1 VILNFK
7 FYISLI
13 LFAVLFLAPVS
24 SIAQSEAEL
33 ASKADAFFKSEKYT
47 DATPLYLRLLSLNP
61 RDHNYNYRYGTC
73 LLFNSDKKQDAFK
86 YLNYAV
92 KGQNIEPEVYYYLGK
107 TYHLTYDF
115 NKAIQNYEKYKQI
128 AGNKA
133 AQNLDVNRQIE
144 MCNNGKK
151 LISQLSEVIVIN
163 KKTSTPKDFY
173 RLYDLSNIGG
183 TILLAEDFQSRLDK
197 KNNHVPLIH
206 FPSNPKQIYY
216 SSYGDDGR
224 TEKDIFVR
232 RKLPDGSWSKEQKVA
247 GGVNTNYDED
257 FPYMHPNGKYLYF
270 SSKGHNS
277 MGGYDIFRAEY
288 FADKDAFGE
297 PVNLDFAISSPD
309 DDLFYVV
316 DSLNKNAYFAS
327 NRQSKD
333 GNIHVYQVSVQKP
346 TNQIV
351 IFKGDFVSK
360 ISPDQKVISISVKDL
375 TTDRHITTV
384 KTDKNDGGYLITLPN
399 GGKYEYTLQID
410 GSPDV
415 HLAVIEAPIMKT
427 LKPLKQR
434 ILAYEE
440 NEEESVRV
448 DNLFNE
454 SFDDVTDILAQVMKM
469 KSQLQPNS
477 EAFDLEKLQESGN
490 TKELLATI
498 GLQKYNIFELSDLA
512 NEKVRLFEFNR
523 QELENEKAKQ
533 LMIIE
538 AAIQEAKEADANAD
552 KLLIQAT
559 QSDNLMKANS
569 LVDQALGEKF
579 TSQKALETG
588 TQAIKLYN
596 ELEKELKFNKQHQ
609 DKIVEIESIFKGI
622 NDETAPDK
630 LLEVI
635 KKHKQFAIETF
646 STTTLKSG
654 SQTVYEKTDKQS
666 SLTESG
672 KIKADI
678 SKLKSSIDKRAAEI
692 KSLENQ
698 KEGAKKKDADAL
710 DQKINSLSRDN
721 EADNELLGHKQKE
734 LKKELSKEAQ
744 LVGTKTAVDK
754 ARGIIETDIKK
765 GLDLALLTA
774 QLEQAKQQTNEE
786 SVNAFQERTELL
798 RDDLKTTIVA
808 LNAAKNASAS
818 TNNIK
823 KEEQTELAN
832 TTTSKTSTTN
842 TVKPQGTTSSN
853 ASTQKVQALN
863 PQLKKKEEE
872 LHKSNL
878 TEQEIS
884 REKLAIEKQ
893 WVFEISKEINKLE
906 NELQS
911 NPDNSDAQSELLIL
925 REELSVKKRLISE
938 LNAQPIVETPIAT
951 NSTDTSNSTKS
962 EIIAIDPITTIAAV
976 SSTYSINKENVQ
988 NIQNINT
995 RLIELN
1001 KLDEAFIDTLETYI
1015 SDFRNDGS
1023 PEKVAEK
1030 KMLLEILAELNEDVK
1045 DRRNMLLTL
1054 QNEGITENVIAKQL
1068 EKSTETI
1075 ASTETTTPE
1084 TTASTNTTT
1093 EKPNN
1098 QQSTQQNTIETN
1110 IVESNK
1116 PVQINDVAVTKLL
1129 EELKTLNESPNSNP
1143 EVEINKHKE
1152 LLVAV
1157 TSAIEKTDA
1166 GLKVIPNDKNLIAQK
1181 NELTKL
1187 KIQTENTIA
1196 EIQQTITSDSTL
1208 AQTPALSVAE
1218 GKNESTISDVKVN
1231 QLATEIEQLNK
1242 SNTTTPQTK
1251 LAKQNELLNAVNS
1264 AIAKNETALKSN
1276 PNDAKLLEQKRE
1288 LATLKAQTE
1297 NSIAEIQQTIAS
1309 DSTLAQTPALSV
1321 AEGKNES
1328 TISDVK
1334 VNQLA
1339 TEIEQLNKSN
1349 TTTPQTKLAKQN
1361 ELLNA
1366 VNSAIAK
1373 NEAALKSNPTDKKLL
1388 EQKRELATLKTETEN
1403 SIAEIQ
1409 QTIASDSTLAQT
1421 PALSVAE
1428 GKNESTITD
1437 VKVNQLT
1444 TEIEQ
1449 LNKSN
1454 TTTPQTKLAKQN
1466 ELLNA
1471 VNSAIAKNEAALKS
1485 NPTDKKLLEQKRELA
1500 ILKAQTENSIA
1511 EIQQTIASDSTLAQ
1525 TPALSVAEGKN
1536 ESTIS
1541 DVKVNQLGTEIEQLN
1556 KSNTTTPQTKLAKQN
1571 ELLNAVNSAI
1581 AKNETALKSNPTDK
1595 KLLEQKRELA
1605 TLKTETENSI
1615 AEIQQTIASDST
1627 LAQTPALSVAEGKN
1641 ESTISDVKVNQLGT
1655 EIEQL
1660 NKSNTTTPQTK
1671 LAKQNELL
1679 NAINSAIA
1687 KNETALKSN
1696 PTDKKLLEQK
1706 RELATLKAQTENSIA
1721 EIQQTI
1727 ASDSTLAQTP
1737 ALSLAEGQKETTIS
1751 DVKVNQLATEIEQLN
1766 KSNTTTPQTKLAKQN
1781 ELLNAVNSAI
1791 AKNET
1796 ALKSNPT
1803 DKKLLEQKRELATLK
1818 TETEN
1823 SIAEIQQTIASDS
1836 TLAQTPA
1843 LSVAEGKNEST
1854 ITDVKV
1860 NQLAT
1865 EIEQLN
1871 KSNTTTPQTKLAKQ
1885 NELLNAVNSAIA
1897 KNETA
1902 LKSNPT
1908 DKKLLEQKR
1917 ELATLKTET
1926 ENSIAEIQ
1934 QTIASDSTLAQTPA
1948 LSVAEG
1954 QKETTISD
1962 VKVNQLAIE
1971 IEQLN
1976 KSNTTTPQ
1984 TKLAKQNE
1992 LLNAINSAIAKN
2004 ETALKSNPTDKKLLE
2019 QKRELATLKAQTENS
2034 IAETQQTI
2042 ASDST
2047 LAQTPALSVAEG
2059 KNESTITDVKVNQ
2072 LATEIEQLN
2081 KSNTT
2086 TPQTK
2091 LAKQNELLN
2100 AINSAIAKNETALKS
2115 NPTDKKLL
2123 EQKRELATLK
2133 AQTENSI
2140 AETQQTIA
2148 SDSTLAKTQNP
2159 EQKTTIT
2166 DVKVNQLATEIEQ
2179 LNKSNTTTPQTKLT
2193 KQNELLNAVYSAIA
2207 KNEAALKSNPTD
2219 KKLLEQKRELATLK
2233 TQTENSIAEIQQT
2246 IASDSTLAQTPA
2258 LSVAEG
2264 QKETTISDV
2273 KVNQLA
2279 TEIEQLNKSNTT
2291 TPQTKL
2297 AKQNELLNAVN
2308 SAIAKNETALKSNPT
2323 DKKLLEQKRELATL
2337 KAQTENSITEIQQ
2350 TIASDS
2356 TLAQTPA
2363 LSVAEG
2369 KNETTITDVKVNQLA
2384 TEIEQLNK
2392 SNTTTPQTKLAKQNE
2407 LLNAINSAIAKN
2419 EAALK
2424 SNPTDKKLL
2433 EQKRELATL
2442 KTQTENSIAE
2452 AQQTIA
2458 ADSTL
2463 AQTPVLSKSEGK
2475 NAEQKTTITA
2485 DNSSTT
2491 RAIATTQTV
2500 EKGIIQ
2506 TTNNEINKL
2515 QEEVIANRKERE
2527 LLQEEIENSSGKK
2540 QQNLIKEQQKT
2551 DAKNLQT
2558 EQQLIVAQKT
2568 ELTKQ
2573 TEQQLSSTTKEQLSN
2588 DKLLEIQHEK
2598 TKLQLAQTNLAI
2610 EQLENSTSKKKGTKT
2625 EQAIHERNQLV
2636 ENLTKQEEYNE
2647 TNKLTLS
2654 ALEGTT
2660 LTQEDIFGLDEK
2672 RYTLSQLKNELIQT
2686 ENEIINLENEK
2697 KNASKKEVQQ
2707 YDDVLELKTEQYA
2720 LLTRQISELAQEIKT
2735 SENNNET
2742 ATIVST
2748 RTGKIKSAKVVT
2760 QLEVSEKIK
2769 LAQTEGYEQLVAQIQ
2784 QLEELEQRYNQ
2795 LEDEQINT
2803 RNKIAGKIKRASV
2816 SYDENEKQLLLVE
2829 IKQESN
2835 ELESLIQQLNK
2846 LKEELNT
2853 LNKQID
2859 ANPALTGKEKDI
2871 LLAMAIEGLQPVFAE
2886 NKPKQQIVTG
2896 IQYTTGE
2903 NIYDSS
2909 NPIPVNT
2916 DIPSELTYKI
2926 QIGAFSKPVPEATF
2940 KEFNPI
2946 TGEQVNNTGL
2956 IRYFVGLFGDK
2967 STAYEAQTKV
2977 RTLGY
2982 KDAFVVAYCN
2992 GERIS
2997 VALADQYIAQGKCK
3011 QQLLPETIA
3020 FESTANST
3028 TSVNQTQNS
3037 TVQQKAK
3044 STYHLGPKA
3053 AIASATEDTKGL
3065 FFTVQIGVF
3074 NYPISAAK
3082 LLYIEPLV
3090 TNLTEK
3096 GQIRYSTGQ
3105 FDDVTTAVERKNEIR
3120 TKGIEDAFVTAY
3132 YNGVRI
3138 SIAEAKKLLDEKGNG
3153 ILYSKTTQETSSTI
3167 QIPTNTSDNKTI
3179 NEIKSAPPKDT
3190 RKPLDEKIIK
3200 QIQISKKQYSN
3211 FPKEELESLKN
3222 SGIIAY
3228 YDSETKRIKTYPTAN
3243 KNSLPRIPKNIEMV
3257 TVPLFNGFE
3266 IDTTQGNY
3274 FESLKDYSRKTFYYI
3289 ISISWTGELAQTT
3302 AAYLTQCGYPVMN
3315 WNPTDKQ
3322 IEFGPLNFEKKETL
3336 KENLKELPGIQIEE
3350 GLIGF

>member
-654 SQTVYEKTDKQS
+654 AQTVYEKTDKQS

-842 TVKPQGTTSSN
+842 IVKPQGTTSSN

-976 SSTYSINKENVQ
+976 SPTYSINKENVQ

-1015 SDFRNDGS
+1015 SDFRNDGT

-1030 KMLLEILAELNEDVK
+1030 KILLEKLAELNEEVK
-1045 DRRNMLLTL
+1045 DRRNMLLIL

-1218 GKNESTISDVKVN
+1218 GKNESTISDIKVNQLTTEIEQLNKSNTTTPQTKLAKQNELLNAVNSAIAKNETALKSNPTDKKLLEQKRELATLKTQTENSIAEIQQTIASDSTLAQTPALSVAEGQKETTISDIKVNQLTTEIEQLNKSNTTTPQTKLAKQNELLNAVNSAIAKNEAALKSNPTDKKLLEQKRDLATLKAQTENSIAEIQQTIASDSTLAQTPALSVAEGKNESTITDVKVN

-1264 AIAKNETALKSN
+1264 AIAKNEAALKSN
-1276 PNDAKLLEQKRE
+1276 PTDKKLLEQKRE
-1288 LATLKAQTE
+1288 LATLKTQTE

-1328 TISDVK
+1328 TITEVK

-1339 TEIEQLNKSN
+1339 IEIEQLNKSN

-1428 GKNESTITD
+1428 GKNESTISD

-1471 VNSAIAKNEAALKS
+1471 VNSAIAKNETALKSNPNDAKLLEQKRDLATLKAQTENSIAEIQQTIASDSTLAQTPALSVAEGQKETTISDVKVNQLATEIEQLNKSNTTTPQTKLAKQNELLNAINSAIAKNETALKS
-1485 NPTDKKLLEQKRELA
+1485 NPTDKKLLEQKRELDT
-1500 ILKAQTENSIA
+1500 LKAQTENSIA

-1541 DVKVNQLGTEIEQLN
+1541 DVKVNQL
-1556 KSNTTTPQTKLAKQN
+1556 A
-1571 ELLNAVNSAI
+1571 
-1581 AKNETALKSNPTDK
+1581 
-1595 KLLEQKRELA
+1595 
-1605 TLKTETENSI
+1605 
-1615 AEIQQTIASDST
+1615 
-1627 LAQTPALSVAEGKN
+1627 
-1641 ESTISDVKVNQLGT
+1641 T

-1737 ALSLAEGQKETTIS
+1737 ALS
-1751 DVKVNQLATEIEQLN
+1751 
-1766 KSNTTTPQTKLAKQN
+1766 
-1781 ELLNAVNSAI
+1781 
-1791 AKNET
+1791 
-1796 ALKSNPT
+1796 
-1803 DKKLLEQKRELATLK
+1803 
-1818 TETEN
+1818 
-1823 SIAEIQQTIASDS
+1823 
-1836 TLAQTPA
+1836 
-1843 LSVAEGKNEST
+1843 VAEGKNEST
-1854 ITDVKV
+1854 I
-1860 NQLAT
+1860 
-1865 EIEQLN
+1865 
-1871 KSNTTTPQTKLAKQ
+1871 S
-1885 NELLNAVNSAIA
+1885 
-1897 KNETA
+1897 
-1902 LKSNPT
+1902 
-1908 DKKLLEQKR
+1908 
-1917 ELATLKTET
+1917 
-1926 ENSIAEIQ
+1926 
-1934 QTIASDSTLAQTPA
+1934 
-1948 LSVAEG
+1948 
-1954 QKETTISD
+1954 
-1962 VKVNQLAIE
+1962 
-1971 IEQLN
+1971 
-1976 KSNTTTPQ
+1976 
-1984 TKLAKQNE
+1984 
-1992 LLNAINSAIAKN
+1992 
-2004 ETALKSNPTDKKLLE
+2004 
-2019 QKRELATLKAQTENS
+2019 
-2034 IAETQQTI
+2034 
-2042 ASDST
+2042 
-2047 LAQTPALSVAEG
+2047 
-2059 KNESTITDVKVNQ
+2059 DVKVNQ

-2115 NPTDKKLL
+2115 NPNDAKLL
-2123 EQKRELATLK
+2123 EQKRDLATLK
-2133 AQTENSI
+2133 A
-2140 AETQQTIA
+2140 
-2148 SDSTLAKTQNP
+2148 
-2159 EQKTTIT
+2159 
-2166 DVKVNQLATEIEQ
+2166 
-2179 LNKSNTTTPQTKLT
+2179 
-2193 KQNELLNAVYSAIA
+2193 
-2207 KNEAALKSNPTD
+2207 
-2219 KKLLEQKRELATLK
+2219 
-2233 TQTENSIAEIQQT
+2233 QTENSIAEIQQT

-2273 KVNQLA
+2273 KVNQLT

-2308 SAIAKNETALKSNPT
+2308 SAIAKNETALKSNPN
-2323 DKKLLEQKRELATL
+2323 DAKLLAQKRELATL
-2337 KAQTENSITEIQQ
+2337 KAQTENSIAEIQQ

-2356 TLAQTPA
+2356 TLAQTQNP
-2363 LSVAEG
+2363 EQ
-2369 KNETTITDVKVNQLA
+2369 KTTITDVKVNQLA

-2407 LLNAINSAIAKN
+2407 LLNAVNSAIAKN

-2442 KTQTENSIAE
+2442 KTQTENSMAE
-2452 AQQTIA
+2452 TQQTIA

-2463 AQTPVLSKSEGK
+2463 AQTPVLSKAEGK

-2760 QLEVSEKIK
+2760 QLEESEKIK
-2769 LAQTEGYEQLVAQIQ
+2769 LAQTEGYEQLVTQIQ

-2816 SYDENEKQLLLVE
+2816 SYDENEKQLLLEE

-2859 ANPALTGKEKDI
+2859 ANPALSGKEKDI

-2909 NPIPVNT
+2909 NPIPVNA

-3020 FESTANST
+3020 FESTANSA

-3053 AIASATEDTKGL
+3053 AIATATEDTKGL

-3179 NEIKSAPPKDT
+3179 IEIKSAPPKDT

-3228 YDSETKRIKTYPTAN
+3228 YDCETKRIKTYPTAN